1 MNYFTSAEF
10 GLILAIIPLL
20 IGTLKGL
27 YSISNKKTWL
37 SNSDKT
43 DIVTIQHT
51 LENPI
56 LNSLEKTSL
65 NESLIR
71 AQFKQLY
78 GSPFNR
84 EHRQKVILSEGIS
97 LGDMN
102 YHDFRKAKSNIRLK
116 GDDITFHKPFM
127 FSYETWACIQKW
139 TGHLLAL
146 YSFVFLCFY
155 SYKFITEIAEE
166 VINLNG
172 IFSLNDYFIIFTTLV
187 YIGLAIF
194 MNELY
199 LQTKATIKVKKH
211 LNQLATNSST

>member
-139 TGHLLAL
+139 NGHLLAL
-146 YSFVFLCFY
+146 
-155 SYKFITEIAEE
+155 
-166 VINLNG
+166 
-172 IFSLNDYFIIFTTLV
+172 
-187 YIGLAIF
+187 
-194 MNELY
+194 
-199 LQTKATIKVKKH
+199 
-211 LNQLATNSST
+211 